1 MVSYIFP
8 NWDIVDSSELRVE
21 GESDKD
27 ATKRRQISLEETSY
41 DAIIAAFNESG
52 KDIILN
58 H

>member
-8 NWDIVDSSELRVE
+8 NWDRVDSSELRVE